1 MLDPVNIFDPSSLA
15 TLKTAAKDQSPE
27 AIKATAKQFEALF
40 LQMVLKTMRES
51 VPQDGMFNSD
61 ATRFYQGLSD
71 QQLAAVMAH
80 KGGIGLAA
88 ALERQLMQQ
97 ALSSETD
104 TEPMTLR
111 MPTTRQAQPSTQTPT
126 SMSLPHW
133 TPAATG
139 ATANAQAAGAG
150 TPQQFVDALWPQAQ
164 DAAHKLDVP
173 PHFLIGQAALETG
186 WGKAE
191 IRRAD
196 GQPSYNL
203 FNIKAGKD
211 WQGATVDAQTTEYEN
226 GQAVTRTE
234 RFRAYSS
241 YAESFADYAQLM
253 QNAPRYASVAGQ
265 DSASGFARAL
275 QSAGYAT
282 DPAYADK
289 LTRVINGTTLRQ
301 SLVASA
307 R

>member
-1 MLDPVNIFDPSSLA
+1 MLDPVNIFDPSNLA
-15 TLKTAAKDQSPE
+15 ALKTAAKEQSPE

-104 TEPMTLR
+104 PEPMTLR
-111 MPTTRQAQPSTQTPT
+111 MPTRQGQPSTAPT
-126 SMSLPHW
+126 SMPLPHW
-133 TPAATG
+133 TPAAP
-139 ATANAQAAGAG
+139 TAAVSAQAAGAG

-164 DAAHKLDVP
+164 DAARKLDVP

-186 WGKAE
+186 WGKSE

-234 RFRAYSS
+234 RFRAYAS

-253 QNAPRYASVAGQ
+253 QNAPRYANVAGQ
-265 DSASGFARAL
+265 DSANGFARAL

-301 SLVASA
+301 GLVASA